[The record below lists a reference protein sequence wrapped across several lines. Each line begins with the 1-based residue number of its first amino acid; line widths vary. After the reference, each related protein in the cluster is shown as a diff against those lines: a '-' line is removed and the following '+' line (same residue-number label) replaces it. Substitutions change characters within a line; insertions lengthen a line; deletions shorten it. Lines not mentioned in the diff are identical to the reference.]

1 MDPRRSTRGPPSLY
15 TRAIQMRRL
24 ALAVG
29 EASLTSVFQVIL
41 LYAGSFAAHS
51 DMPLPCGL
59 PEGKAASLLPPGT
72 TMLLAFI
79 CASIPW
85 ANRVYLCP
93 SAVAGIYSKS

>member
-1 MDPRRSTRGPPSLY
+1 
-15 TRAIQMRRL
+15 MRRL

-93 SAVAGIYSKS
+93 SAVADVQVYVMFQRAGYDHPEGIGAVFV